1 MKTAITIGSKQVQR
15 LYYIELQGNLP
26 LGEILGI
33 DVLVQGAHISAVYKE
48 VFPHI
53 GIQEGFK
60 YLEGRIEEPV
70 LVNNMQGSRTKWHR
84 SLQKQNSSLIQ
95 ILPKLYLYKPQA
107 VRSFSALH
115 LD

>member
-15 LYYIELQGNLP
+15 LYYIELRSNLP

-33 DVLVQGAHISAVYKE
+33 DVLVQGAHITAVYKE

-70 LVNNMQGSRTKWHR
+70 LINNMQGSRT
-84 SLQKQNSSLIQ
+84 
-95 ILPKLYLYKPQA
+95 
-107 VRSFSALH
+107 
-115 LD
+115 